1 MTADKKLE
9 VRFPMQFGGGRGKLY
24 YIWLPTECH
33 QITGLKSITCFLR
46 RIDDTKNLIG
56 FVFPTAKLQ

>member
-1 MTADKKLE
+1 MTVDKKLE
-9 VRFPMQFGGGRGKLY
+9 VRFPMQFGGGRGK
-24 YIWLPTECH
+24 LPTECH

-56 FVFPTAKLQ
+56 CVFPTAKLQ